1 MQNKIWLVWKDSMVV
16 KARGSCR
23 KFSTAPDMATARAV
37 GCRAD
42 AVSFLGEN
50 LSELEKQLPG
60 YNWSVEDASQK
71 SERPY
76 FVICGLG

>member
-1 MQNKIWLVWKDSMVV
+1 
-16 KARGSCR
+16 
-23 KFSTAPDMATARAV
+23 MATARAV